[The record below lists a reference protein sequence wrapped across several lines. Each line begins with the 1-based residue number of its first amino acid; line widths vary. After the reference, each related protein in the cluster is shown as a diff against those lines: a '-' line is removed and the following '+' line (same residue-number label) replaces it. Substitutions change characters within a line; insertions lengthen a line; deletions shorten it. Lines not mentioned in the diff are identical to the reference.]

1 MSKSRLFSGKI
12 KKLTG
17 GNLTVDRYEYLDVS
31 QAEPDLGLPTSDG
44 QLLVGYV
51 DGIRVWSNTITN
63 AVLVGVNTV
72 TGTLVISNTATSTS
86 SNSGALVVAGG
97 VGIGGA
103 LYVNTTSFVA
113 GAEIITTAT
122 VNQYANQTILTAGT
136 DTAISTSTGNI
147 TIWNTSNLQSITDRG
162 NSTTNAIS
170 IINSTISTSTDT
182 GALIVTGGIGIGGA
196 LYANTT
202 SFVAGAEIITTG
214 TIEKYAVTPTGIQ
227 TLTNKTII
235 VPTGGALYFDSDV
248 LLSQAHNA
256 IVPYK
261 QTSAAPKMY
270 TNKDFNTGIVWLDA
284 GGFDPNDGWN
294 VIDTVTD
301 SSYLPVGYTGGVWDA
316 YVTTN
321 DNHVWYWAAPS
332 TGDLK
337 PGDYYYDEVN
347 SSLSICYAYID
358 PNTGNFQY
366 ALVNVKT

>member
-1 MSKSRLFSGKI
+1 M
-12 KKLTG
+12 
-17 GNLTVDRYEYLDVS
+17 
-31 QAEPDLGLPTSDG
+31 PT
-44 QLLVGYV
+44 
-51 DGIRVWSNTITN
+51 R
-63 AVLVGVNTV
+63 
-72 TGTLVISNTATSTS
+72 
-86 SNSGALVVAGG
+86 
-97 VGIGGA
+97 
-103 LYVNTTSFVA
+103 
-113 GAEIITTAT
+113 
-122 VNQYANQTILTAGT
+122 
-136 DTAISTSTGNI
+136 DTM
-147 TIWNTSNLQSITDRG
+147 
-162 NSTTNAIS
+162 
-170 IINSTISTSTDT
+170 
-182 GALIVTGGIGIGGA
+182 
-196 LYANTT
+196 
-202 SFVAGAEIITTG
+202 
-214 TIEKYAVTPTGIQ
+214 
-227 TLTNKTII
+227 
-235 VPTGGALYFDSDV
+235 
-248 LLSQAHNA
+248 
-256 IVPYK
+256 